1 MKFNKLMLF
10 SIIMIAIL
18 AIGAV
23 SATDLDSVDDMESND
38 LSIDDS
44 LSVESDTTNNGDA
57 GTEGD
62 NQQVNPKNDNNNV
75 TLPENVYAWDC
86 NMTVDV
92 PDGTKGT
99 FNLSFDDWE
108 PKNVTGLFGDYGNI
122 SGRKNID
129 LVPQINGSGR
139 FGNQVL
145 EPGKNHTLNLTY
157 FDGETVHF
165 SETHTFFLNY
175 IKFEVPEEI
184 STMNGVYQFLNVL
197 VPLNESSEARA
208 ALYIDGKQI
217 GYAQPFNGYGGR
229 SIRMFGKE
237 NFKGISYGVH
247 SYELRYFNGTYNA
260 TSQSGTINVVFDDV
274 EYQKTIVKGSVFNED
289 IKVNLPFDAF
299 GTLNL
304 IADGK
309 TLVPNQTFYR
319 DDMTTYVFNLSSLDC
334 KDYNA
339 TIVYSGDGYYPAYN
353 RTVSFNLDYL
363 MDIYPDSYS
372 NQKNVSD
379 EIYVDLPIDF
389 SIGETLELKV
399 GDKTFY
405 AKSIREEYGSSATF
419 DISQLLAGN
428 YTAQLKYNGNS
439 KYPAKTIDF
448 NLNKY
453 YRIQCN
459 TGHDIF
465 EDTYVTLVLPDDANG
480 TLVIWDDKNYTKGN
494 ISIPLN
500 GSNGNKTVDG
510 KEISS
515 WTITSEDGFK
525 IVNCTIPNNVLKLS
539 DPEEHILNF
548 TYIGTDYLVRGTDY
562 DDGDSDSTYISI
574 YPRMNLPIVY
584 AGKDANFTFEMPNDA
599 NGRLLVQIEGKTYYN
614 NTLKDGKA
622 TFKLPTTQVGDF
634 YFYYEYTGDSKYGDS
649 RTIRDTS
656 TFTVR
661 GKFPKINLTMPTN
674 LVKNCYNTINFTF
687 PGTSFNGNLKLK
699 LDYGNNRYEYV
710 TVPIVKGVGSLK
722 FIPKYQGKL
731 RIYYDYAYKYYEADD
746 ECFGDFK
753 VYKLTSK
760 NVTKYYTD
768 SKKLNVTIV
777 DNHNKPVPNGQVVYF
792 YYKGKKIGNAT
803 TKNGVASFKLNYKPG
818 TYIIK
823 VYYKGTYVNRKVIVK
838 HIVTFKAV
846 KVKRSAKKLVL
857 TASLKKVNG
866 KYLKGKY
873 ITFKFNGKTYKAKTN
888 SKGVA
893 KVTIKRSVLKKL
905 RVGKKIKIQ
914 ATYLKDTVKRTV
926 KVKR

>member
-23 SATDLDSVDDMESND
+23 SATDLDSVDDIESND

-44 LSVESDTTNNGDA
+44 LSVESDSNNGDA
-57 GTEGD
+57 GAEGD

-86 NMTVDV
+86 NMAVDV
-92 PDGTKGT
+92 PEDTKGT

-145 EPGKNHTLNLTY
+145 EPGQNHTLNLTY

-309 TLVPNQTFYR
+309 TLVPTQTFYR

-353 RTVSFNLDYL
+353 KTVSFKLDYL
-363 MDIYPDSYS
+363 VDIYPDSYT
-372 NQKNVSD
+372 NDKNVSD
-379 EIYVDLPIDF
+379 EIYLDLPVDF
-389 SIGETLELKV
+389 PEGATFTLTVNGTNYTATTVKETYNSKAV
-399 GDKTFY
+399 
-405 AKSIREEYGSSATF
+405 F
-419 DISQLLAGN
+419 DISNLTAGE
-428 YTAQLKYNGNS
+428 YDAKVTYNGDS

-448 NLNKY
+448 KINKLY
-453 YRIQCN
+453 KIHFN
-459 TGHDIF
+459 NSHDIF
-465 EDTYVTLVLPDDANG
+465 EDTYVTLVLPADANG
-480 TLVIWDDKNYTKGN
+480 TLVIKDEYNKIDINIKLNSTDSNCTGNGSGYNYTIN
-494 ISIPLN
+494 V
-500 GSNGNKTVDG
+500 SNG
-510 KEISS
+510 
-515 WTITSEDGFK
+515 FK
-525 IVNCTIPNNVLKLS
+525 LVNVTIPNTVLGLTV
-539 DPEEHILNF
+539 PETNSLNF
-548 TYIGTDYLVRGTDY
+548 TYSGL
-562 DDGDSDSTYISI
+562 ISH
-574 YPRMNLPIVY
+574 
-584 AGKDANFTFEMPNDA
+584 
-599 NGRLLVQIEGKTYYN
+599 
-614 NTLKDGKA
+614 LKCQVMQMVLYW
-622 TFKLPTTQVGDF
+622 FK
-634 YFYYEYTGDSKYGDS
+634 
-649 RTIRDTS
+649 
-656 TFTVR
+656 
-661 GKFPKINLTMPTN
+661 
-674 LVKNCYNTINFTF
+674 
-687 PGTSFNGNLKLK
+687 
-699 LDYGNNRYEYV
+699 
-710 TVPIVKGVGSLK
+710 
-722 FIPKYQGKL
+722 
-731 RIYYDYAYKYYEADD
+731 
-746 ECFGDFK
+746 
-753 VYKLTSK
+753 
-760 NVTKYYTD
+760 
-768 SKKLNVTIV
+768 
-777 DNHNKPVPNGQVVYF
+777 
-792 YYKGKKIGNAT
+792 
-803 TKNGVASFKLNYKPG
+803 
-818 TYIIK
+818 
-823 VYYKGTYVNRKVIVK
+823 
-838 HIVTFKAV
+838 
-846 KVKRSAKKLVL
+846 
-857 TASLKKVNG
+857 
-866 KYLKGKY
+866 
-873 ITFKFNGKTYKAKTN
+873 
-888 SKGVA
+888 
-893 KVTIKRSVLKKL
+893 
-905 RVGKKIKIQ
+905 
-914 ATYLKDTVKRTV
+914 
-926 KVKR
+926 

>member
-23 SATDLDSVDDMESND
+23 SATDLDSVDDIESND

-44 LSVESDTTNNGDA
+44 LSVESDSNNGDA
-57 GTEGD
+57 GAEGD

-86 NMTVDV
+86 NMAVDV
-92 PDGTKGT
+92 PEDTKGT

-108 PKNVTGLFGDYGNI
+108 PQNVTGLFGVYGNI

-145 EPGKNHTLNLTY
+145 EPGQNHTLNLTY

-184 STMNGVYQFLNVL
+184 STMNGVYQYLNVS
-197 VPLNESSEARA
+197 VPLNESSNARA

-289 IKVNLPFDAF
+289 IRVNLPFDAF
-299 GTLNL
+299 GTVKL

-309 TLVPNQTFYR
+309 TVVPNQTFYR

-339 TIVYSGDGYYPAYN
+339 TLVYSGDGYYPAFN

-363 MDIYPDSYS
+363 MDVNSYFYVP
-372 NQKNVSD
+372 NAADNEKYENDYV
-379 EIYVDLPIDF
+379 YVDLPIDI
-389 SIGETLELKV
+389 SGNITLLVDDGKV
-399 GDKTFY
+399 FNKTIEII
-405 AKSIREEYGSSATF
+405 KEQYGSSARF
-419 DISQLLAGN
+419 DISELEAGN
-428 YTAQLKYNGNS
+428 YTAKVIFNGNN
-439 KYPAKTIDF
+439 KYPAKTVDF
-448 NLNKY
+448 KLIRNYAIN
-453 YRIQCN
+453 CN
-459 TGHDIF
+459 GYHDIF
-465 EDTYVTLVLPDDANG
+465 EDTYVSLKLPGDAE
-480 TLVIWDDKNYTKGN
+480 GN
-494 ISIPLN
+494 LSILIVNDSGYDSKFIYNKTIPLEY
-500 GSNGNKTVDG
+500 K
-510 KEISS
+510 
-515 WTITSEDGFK
+515 DGFK
-525 IVNCTIPNNVLKLS
+525 FVNHTIPKTVLGLTGEFEHYIMYEYTGNDYKVMGTKDNDEE
-539 DPEEHILNF
+539 DPVFL
-548 TYIGTDYLVRGTDY
+548 Y
-562 DDGDSDSTYISI
+562 I
-574 YPRMNLPIVY
+574 YPRISMPDIYVGQN
-584 AGKDANFTFEMPNDA
+584 ANFTFEMPSDA
-599 NGRLLVQIEGKTYYN
+599 NGTLLVQIDGKTYYN
-614 NTLKDGKA
+614 GKLKNGKA
-622 TFKLPTTQVGDF
+622 TFELPNTKIGDH
-634 YFYYEYTGDSKYGDS
+634 YFYYYYDDDVYGKDYT
-649 RTIRDTS
+649 TRDTS
-656 TFTVR
+656 YFTV
-661 GKFPKINLTMPTN
+661 KAKTPVINITKPSYFI
-674 LVKNCYNTINFTF
+674 KNCYNTIEFKF
-687 PGTSFNGNLKLK
+687 PNTSFNGNLRLK

-710 TVPIVKGVGSLK
+710 TVPIVKGVGSVKIL
-722 FIPKYQGKL
+722 PKYQGKV
-731 RIYYDYAYKYYEADD
+731 RIFYDYAYKKYAAHW

-768 SKKLNVTIV
+768 SKRLNVTIV

-803 TKNGVASFKLNYKPG
+803 TKNGVASFKLNYRPG

-823 VYYKGTYVNRKVIVK
+823 VYYKGTYVNRKVIIK
-838 HIVTFKAV
+838 PIVTFKAV

-866 KYLKGKY
+866 KYIKGKY
-873 ITFKFNGKTYKAKTN
+873 VTFKFNGKTYKAKTN

>member
-23 SATDLDSVDDMESND
+23 SATDLDSVDDIESND

-44 LSVESDTTNNGDA
+44 LSVESDSNNGDA
-57 GTEGD
+57 GAEGD

-86 NMTVDV
+86 NMAVDV
-92 PDGTKGT
+92 PEDTKGT

-145 EPGKNHTLNLTY
+145 EPGQNHTLNLTY

-229 SIRMFGKE
+229 SIIRFDKE

-289 IKVNLPFDAF
+289 IRVNLPFDAF
-299 GTLNL
+299 GTVKL

-309 TLVPNQTFYR
+309 TLVPTQTFYR

-334 KDYNA
+334 KEYNA
-339 TIVYSGDGYYPAYN
+339 TIVYSGDGYYPAFN
-353 RTVSFNLDYL
+353 RTVSFKLDYL
-363 MDIYPDSYS
+363 VDIYPDSYT
-372 NQKNVSD
+372 NDKNVSD
-379 EIYVDLPIDF
+379 EIYLDLPVDF
-389 SIGETLELKV
+389 PEGATFTLTVNGTNYTATTVKETYNSKAV
-399 GDKTFY
+399 
-405 AKSIREEYGSSATF
+405 F
-419 DISQLLAGN
+419 DISNLTAGE
-428 YTAQLKYNGNS
+428 YDATVSYNGDS
-439 KYPAKTIDF
+439 KYPAKSIDF
-448 NLNKY
+448 KINKLY
-453 YRIQCN
+453 KIHFNNR
-459 TGHDIF
+459 HDIF
-465 EDTYVTLVLPDDANG
+465 EDTYVTLVLPADANG
-480 TLVIWDDKNYTKGN
+480 TLVIKDEYNKIDINIKLNSTDSNCTGNGSGYNYTIN
-494 ISIPLN
+494 V
-500 GSNGNKTVDG
+500 SNG
-510 KEISS
+510 
-515 WTITSEDGFK
+515 FK
-525 IVNCTIPNNVLKLS
+525 LVNVTIPNTVLGLTV
-539 DPEEHILNF
+539 PETNSLNF
-548 TYIGTDYLVRGTDY
+548 TYSGDY
-562 DDGDSDSTYISI
+562 DDQVIDSDYPSLDTDPSYICI
-574 YPRMNLPIVY
+574 YPRMGPYEIVV
-584 AGKDANFTFEMPNDA
+584 GKKTNFTFEMPSDA
-599 NGRLLVQIEGKTYYN
+599 NGTLLVQIDGKTYYN
-614 NTLKDGKA
+614 GKLKNGKA
-622 TFKLPTTQVGDF
+622 TFELPYTKVGEF
-634 YFYYEYTGDSKYGDS
+634 YFYYSYTGDEKYGTS
-649 RTIRDTS
+649 RTVNDLDS
-656 TFTVR
+656 LLVR
-661 GKFPKINLTMPTN
+661 GKFPKLNLTMPTN
-674 LVKNCYNTINFTF
+674 FVKNCYNTIKFTF
-687 PGTSFNGNLKLK
+687 PGTSFNGVLKLR
-699 LDYGNNRYEYV
+699 LDYGKYQEYV
-710 TVPIVKGVGSLK
+710 NVPIVKGVGSVKIL
-722 FIPKYQGKL
+722 PKYQGKV
-731 RIYYDYAYKYYEADD
+731 RIFYDYAYKNYAAYW

-803 TKNGVASFKLNYKPG
+803 TKNGVASFKLNYRPG

-823 VYYKGTYVNRKVIVK
+823 VYYKGTYVNRKVIIK
-838 HIVTFKAV
+838 PILTFKAV

-866 KYLKGKY
+866 KYIKGKY
-873 ITFKFNGKTYKAKTN
+873 VTFKFNGKTYKAKTN